1 MKKNRY
7 TWAGAAVAVCLAGLA
22 SNAGA
27 TAIRVDL
34 TTRYAQPKIVL
45 LNQDSEPLALNSVAM
60 LFWSATQDFDGF
72 NTMNPAAPLGGDL
85 LLATL
90 PTTGGGPPV
99 PGHITN
105 LAYANISYNSADY
118 GVSLPSGYVYV
129 AAFNL
134 SHTEYLESGVPVGT
148 FYSLVPVTPFD
159 VGNKPDATFLPDDVG
174 LVVTNDGP
182 FTMEMQT
189 IPEPGT
195 IALLGLAGL
204 ALFLRRR
211 LGR

>member
-1 MKKNRY
+1 MMSNIKQ
-7 TWAGAAVAVCLAGLA
+7 WAMALAAMGLAGLV
-22 SNAGA
+22 SNAEA

-45 LNQDSEPLALNSVAM
+45 QDQDSEPLALNSVAM
-60 LFWSATQDFDGF
+60 LFWSATQDFEGF
-72 NTMNPAAPLGGDL
+72 NNVDPTAPTGGDL

-99 PGHITN
+99 AGHITN
-105 LAYANISYNSADY
+105 LAFANIEYKSEDY

-148 FYSLVPVTPFD
+148 FYSLVPTVPFD
-159 VGNKPDATFLPDDVG
+159 VGNKPDPTFLPDDVG

-195 IALLGLAGL
+195 IALLGLAGF

>member
-1 MKKNRY
+1 MKNAKRW
-7 TWAGAAVAVCLAGLA
+7 TVAVAALCLGGYVA
-22 SNAGA
+22 NVGA

-45 LNQDSEPLALNSVAM
+45 LNQDSQPLALNSVAM
-60 LFWSATQDFDGF
+60 LFWSATQDFAGF
-72 NTMNPAAPLGGDL
+72 NNADPEAPLGGDI

-99 PGHITN
+99 EGHITN
-105 LAYANISYNSADY
+105 LAFANIEYTSADY
-118 GVSLPSGYVYV
+118 GVSLPSGFVYV

-134 SHTEYLESGVPVGT
+134 AHTEYLESGVPVGT
-148 FYSLVPVTPFD
+148 FYSLVPTEPFD
-159 VGNKPDATFLPDDVG
+159 VGNKPDPTFLPDDVG
-174 LVVTNDGP
+174 LVVTDDGP
-182 FTMEMQT
+182 YTMEMQT

-195 IALLGLAGL
+195 IMLLGLAGL
-204 ALFLRRR
+204 VLFLRRR